1 MRTHWSH
8 QLPNRWQLSAWFVAV
23 TCAIWC
29 SVAKQ
34 AGPWFWWNVSCC
46 IWCIPAHKAE
56 QRKLPKQGKI
66 RRARF
71 VGSPTGDTTLEAD
84 QQAGLVSTRWSR
96 GIATDVVR
104 GRAAC
109 ERHKCSPLIS
119 LSSLHRW
126 HGPYLERKGIDRCM
140 PETETQPTSPKK
152 RKVDRVPNTERVDV
166 GSSQQALQHGVAAA
180 SQREQRVQDNIIQI
194 PGDGWC
200 FFHAVGRY
208 CTRATT
214 WSTSHAAEIYLQALE
229 WLLDARSGPRADE
242 VLIACTPES
251 DAELNKHRTFISA
264 RSPGVDT
271 TAWTDT
277 DVVLWSKLLAIL
289 EKPCMLDSIHHGS
302 AVEIWA
308 LTQAFDFDCLVWSST
323 VNENHWIR
331 TMEQMT
337 DMASASKLQETSNVL
352 ELVHRDIGVVTG
364 HYDLVQR
371 AQHAGRPFPV
381 TPLLQQWRTEGAESV
396 RRFVRTTFLS
406 AAPTAATTGTE
417 AKHCSEAKMPSP
429 SPARLPQGQPTQVR
443 TMSSSASPSSFVP
456 RRRKVAQ
463 TDRIADVAGA
473 AQAHRV
479 ADACPAQP
487 TYQSVTDAAR
497 VGPDRV
503 ADTAAAPVHRGADGD
518 RVADDTGNA
527 ATKDPLGSQSSASAS
542 IFVPRRRKVA
552 QTDRIADAGGATQG
566 HRGSGSMPGPTN
578 IPHCDRRRQGGARPR
593 SGHRGRPHRPRSG
606 HRPRRSGRDRQCSD
620 HRFTWVAARRATA

>member
-1 MRTHWSH
+1 M
-8 QLPNRWQLSAWFVAV
+8 
-23 TCAIWC
+23 
-29 SVAKQ
+29 
-34 AGPWFWWNVSCC
+34 
-46 IWCIPAHKAE
+46 
-56 QRKLPKQGKI
+56 
-66 RRARF
+66 
-71 VGSPTGDTTLEAD
+71 
-84 QQAGLVSTRWSR
+84 
-96 GIATDVVR
+96 
-104 GRAAC
+104 
-109 ERHKCSPLIS
+109 
-119 LSSLHRW
+119 
-126 HGPYLERKGIDRCM
+126 
-140 PETETQPTSPKK
+140 
-152 RKVDRVPNTERVDV
+152 DV

-180 SQREQRVQDNIIQI
+180 SQRELRVQDNIIQI

-229 WLLDARSGPRADE
+229 WLLHARSGPRADE

-251 DAELNKHRTFISA
+251 DAELNKHRTFIAA

-308 LTQAFDFDCLVWSST
+308 LTQAFDFDCLVWSSN

-331 TMEQMT
+331 TMQQMT

-396 RRFVRTTFLS
+396 RRFVRATFLR

-417 AKHCSEAKMPSP
+417 AKHCSRSKMPSP
-429 SPARLPQGQPTQVR
+429 SPARCR
-443 TMSSSASPSSFVP
+443 KASQHKCAPC
-456 RRRKVAQ
+456 R
-463 TDRIADVAGA
+463 
-473 AQAHRV
+473 
-479 ADACPAQP
+479 
-487 TYQSVTDAAR
+487 
-497 VGPDRV
+497 
-503 ADTAAAPVHRGADGD
+503 PVHPQAFSF
-518 RVADDTGNA
+518 
-527 ATKDPLGSQSSASAS
+527 L
-542 IFVPRRRKVA
+542 
-552 QTDRIADAGGATQG
+552 
-566 HRGSGSMPGPTN
+566 
-578 IPHCDRRRQGGARPR
+578 
-593 SGHRGRPHRPRSG
+593 
-606 HRPRRSGRDRQCSD
+606 
-620 HRFTWVAARRATA
+620 VAARWRRPTA

>member
-1 MRTHWSH
+1 MQATSIHVQEVSAAWPNAPWNACGCHVPNTWGCHALQQYGHIGATSS
-8 QLPNRWQLSAWFVAV
+8 QIGGSCAPGSLPCRVQFGAVLQSKQGHGFGGMSRVASG
-23 TCAIWC
+23 A
-29 SVAKQ
+29 
-34 AGPWFWWNVSCC
+34 FL
-46 IWCIPAHKAE
+46 AHKAE

-66 RRARF
+66 QRARF
-71 VGSPTGDTTLEAD
+71 VGVRRVTRRWQLTNRHARCRRGSRVALLLLLCVVGCHVRPYVFSNYIPDQSVQVAWAISRKKRNRQMHAKNGNPTY
-84 QQAGLVSTRWSR
+84 Q
-96 GIATDVVR
+96 
-104 GRAAC
+104 
-109 ERHKCSPLIS
+109 
-119 LSSLHRW
+119 
-126 HGPYLERKGIDRCM
+126 
-140 PETETQPTSPKK
+140 PKK
-152 RKVDRVPNTERVDV
+152 RKVDRVPNTERMDV

-180 SQREQRVQDNIIQI
+180 SHREQRVQDNIIQI

-229 WLLDARSGPRADE
+229 WLLDARWGPRADE

-251 DAELNKHRTFISA
+251 DAELNKHRTFIAA

-308 LTQAFDFDCLVWSST
+308 LSQAFDFDCLVWSST
-323 VNENHWIR
+323 VDENHWIR

-337 DMASASKLQETSNVL
+337 DIASASKLQETSNVL

-406 AAPTAATTGTE
+406 AAPTAATTGIE
-417 AKHCSEAKMPSP
+417 AKHDASAKMPSP
-429 SPARLPQGQPTQVR
+429 SPAKLPQGQPIQVR

-456 RRRKVAQ
+456 HHIV
-463 TDRIADVAGA
+463 TA
-473 AQAHRV
+473 AAKG
-479 ADACPAQP
+479 
-487 TYQSVTDAAR
+487 
-497 VGPDRV
+497 GPDRV
-503 ADTAAAPVHRGADGD
+503 ADTAATPVDRVADSD
-518 RVADDTGNA
+518 RVADDAGNA
-527 ATKDPLGSQSSASAS
+527 ATTQPSTSQSTAYPTM
-542 IFVPRRRKVA
+542 FVPRRRKA
-552 QTDRIADAGGATQG
+552 
-566 HRGSGSMPGPTN
+566 
-578 IPHCDRRRQGGARPR
+578 
-593 SGHRGRPHRPRSG
+593 
-606 HRPRRSGRDRQCSD
+606 
-620 HRFTWVAARRATA
+620 

>member
-1 MRTHWSH
+1 MAKRAMDCMRVSCSKYMGLSRSEKLRTHWSH
-8 QLPNRWQLSAWFVAV
+8 QLPNRWELCAWFVAV
-23 TCAIWC
+23 TCATWC

-46 IWCIPAHKAE
+46 IWCILAHKAE
-56 QRKLPKQGKI
+56 QRKLPKQGTI

-71 VGSPTGDTTLEAD
+71 VGARRVTRRWKLTNRQAWCRRGGRVALLLMLFVVGRHVNPQVFSTYIPVKSAQMAWAISRKKRNRQMHARNGNPTY
-84 QQAGLVSTRWSR
+84 Q
-96 GIATDVVR
+96 
-104 GRAAC
+104 
-109 ERHKCSPLIS
+109 
-119 LSSLHRW
+119 
-126 HGPYLERKGIDRCM
+126 
-140 PETETQPTSPKK
+140 PKK
-152 RKVDRVPNTERVDV
+152 RKVDRERVDV

-308 LTQAFDFDCLVWSST
+308 LTQAFGFDCLVWSSN

-331 TMEQMT
+331 TMQQMT

-352 ELVHRDIGVVTG
+352 ELVHRDTGVVTG

-396 RRFVRTTFLS
+396 RRFVRATFLR

-417 AKHCSEAKMPSP
+417 AKQCSRSKMPSP
-429 SPARLPQGQPTQVR
+429 SPARSPQGQPTQVR
-443 TMSSSASPSSFVP
+443 TMSSSASPSIFVP

-463 TDRIADVAGA
+463 TDRIADVGGA
-473 AQAHRV
+473 AQGHRV
-479 ADACPAQP
+479 AEACPAQQ
-487 TYQSVTDAAR
+487 TYHTATDAAR

-503 ADTAAAPVHRGADGD
+503 ADTAAAPVDRVADID

-527 ATKDPLGSQSSASAS
+527 ATTDPLRSQFSSTPN
-542 IFVPRRRKVA
+542 IFVPRRRKGA
-552 QTDRIADAGGATQG
+552 QTDRIADAGEAAQG
-566 HRGSGSMPGPTN
+566 HRVAGACPAQQTYHMVTPAATVGP
-578 IPHCDRRRQGGARPR
+578 DRVADTTAAPV
-593 SGHRGRPHRPRSG
+593 
-606 HRPRRSGRDRQCSD
+606 DR
-620 HRFTWVAARRATA
+620 V

>member
-1 MRTHWSH
+1 MAKRAMDCMRVSCSKYMGLSRSEKLRTHWSH
-8 QLPNRWQLSAWFVAV
+8 QLPNRWQLCAWFVAV
-23 TCAIWC
+23 TCATWC

-46 IWCIPAHKAE
+46 IWCILAHKAE

-71 VGSPTGDTTLEAD
+71 VGARRVTRRWKLTNRQAWCRRGGRVALLLMLFVVGRPVNPQVFSTYIPVKSAQMAWAISRKKRNRLMHARNGNPTY
-84 QQAGLVSTRWSR
+84 Q
-96 GIATDVVR
+96 
-104 GRAAC
+104 
-109 ERHKCSPLIS
+109 
-119 LSSLHRW
+119 
-126 HGPYLERKGIDRCM
+126 
-140 PETETQPTSPKK
+140 PKK
-152 RKVDRVPNTERVDV
+152 RKVERVPNTERMDV

-229 WLLDARSGPRADE
+229 WLLHARSGPRADE

-308 LTQAFDFDCLVWSST
+308 LTQAFDFDCLVWSSN

-331 TMEQMT
+331 TMQQMT

-352 ELVHRDIGVVTG
+352 ELVHRDIGVVTWP
-364 HYDLVQR
+364 R
-371 AQHAGRPFPV
+371 AKSPTCRKTVSSHTVAPAMAHGRCRKRP
-381 TPLLQQWRTEGAESV
+381 TV
-396 RRFVRTTFLS
+396 RS
-406 AAPTAATTGTE
+406 CHIPTCCANCN
-417 AKHCSEAKMPSP
+417 H
-429 SPARLPQGQPTQVR
+429 
-443 TMSSSASPSSFVP
+443 
-456 RRRKVAQ
+456 
-463 TDRIADVAGA
+463 DR
-473 AQAHRV
+473 HRSKTV
-479 ADACPAQP
+479 
-487 TYQSVTDAAR
+487 
-497 VGPDRV
+497 
-503 ADTAAAPVHRGADGD
+503 
-518 RVADDTGNA
+518 
-527 ATKDPLGSQSSASAS
+527 
-542 IFVPRRRKVA
+542 F
-552 QTDRIADAGGATQG
+552 
-566 HRGSGSMPGPTN
+566 
-578 IPHCDRRRQGGARPR
+578 
-593 SGHRGRPHRPRSG
+593 
-606 HRPRRSGRDRQCSD
+606 
-620 HRFTWVAARRATA
+620 